1 MSQLPTLVSDQL
13 VVGIDYTLRD
23 EEGELI
29 DTNEGYPPL
38 EFLQGFGQIIPGLE
52 QALNG
57 MAVGEKKRVV
67 VAPENGY
74 GEYQPEAQETV
85 PLDAFPEDMDVE
97 EGMEIQVQDDDGQV
111 LQAMVAEV
119 DGDEVTLDF
128 NHPLAGVTLYFDV
141 RIASLRAA
149 TAEELDHGH
158 VHGAGHDHD

>member
-1 MSQLPTLVSDQL
+1 MSQLPTLVADQL

-29 DTNEGYPPL
+29 DSNEGYPPL

-57 MAVGEKKRVV
+57 LAVGDEKHVV
-67 VAPENGY
+67 VAPEDGY
-74 GEYQPEAQETV
+74 GEYQPEAFETV

-97 EGMEIQVQDDDGQV
+97 EGMEIQVQDDDGQL
-111 LQAMVAEV
+111 LQAIVAEV

-128 NHPLAGVTLYFDV
+128 NHPLAGVTLHFDV

-158 VHGAGHDHD
+158 VHGEGHDHD

>member
-13 VVGIDYTLRD
+13 VVGIDYSLRD

-38 EFLQGFGQIIPGLE
+38 EFLHGFGQIIPGLE

-57 MAVGEKKRVV
+57 MAVGEEKQVV

-85 PLDAFPEDMDVE
+85 PLDAFPDDMDVE
-97 EGMEIQVQDDDGQV
+97 EGMEIQVQDEDGQV
-111 LQAMVAEV
+111 LQAMVTQV

-128 NHPLAGVTLYFDV
+128 NHPLAGVTLHFDV

-149 TAEELDHGH
+149 TAEELEHGH
-158 VHGAGHDHD
+158 AHGADHDHD